1 MQNDELKVRAK
12 YTYLPR
18 NGCYLASSK
27 VYDEWG
33 TGTTKKAAKES
44 LLRAIQSIR
53 DKEKETNNE

>member
-1 MQNDELKVRAK
+1 MKNDELKIRAK
-12 YTYLPR
+12 YTYMPR

-44 LLRAIQSIR
+44 LLQAIRSI
-53 DKEKETNNE
+53 KENEKKDSI